1 MKKIF
6 ILSLALFTTQEIFAQ
21 VEIGGFGGWLW
32 TGSIPAWRQ
41 DIKVSDEG
49 NYGVVAGVQIQDEM
63 IVEFEWNHTNNKASF
78 RDYDNGVP
86 TSDQINMPLTLNYY
100 LLGFNYLV
108 TYNEPLVP
116 YGLVNLGVL
125 HTQSDGLSDGI
136 VSIPSQSNTWFT
148 AGLGGGLRYY
158 LSDKIG
164 IRLQARLLLPMQFGG
179 VGFGCG
185 IGTGGGGC
193 GAGVSTYTNII
204 QGDFT
209 GGIVLK
215 LGN

>member
-6 ILSLALFTTQEIFAQ
+6 IIALVFISTQELFAQ

-49 NYGVVAGVQIQDEM
+49 NYGITAGFRVKEEM
-63 IVEFEWNHTNNKASF
+63 IVEFEWNHTNNAATF
-78 RDYDNGVP
+78 REYDQNGFPSGPLITVP
-86 TSDQINMPLTLNYY
+86 MTLNYY
-100 LLGFNYLV
+100 MLGFNYLV
-108 TYNEPLVP
+108 TYNEPIVP
-116 YGLVNLGVL
+116 YGLINVGILNVN
-125 HTQSDGLSDGI
+125 SDGFS
-136 VSIPSQSNTWFT
+136 SYQSTSVNYFT
-148 AGLGGGLRYY
+148 MGFGGGLRYY
-158 LSDKIG
+158 ISDNIG

-185 IGTGGGGC
+185 IGTGGSSC

-209 GGIVLK
+209 GGIILK
-215 LGN
+215 FGGA

>member
-1 MKKIF
+1 MKKIL
-6 ILSLALFTTQEIFAQ
+6 IVALILFTTQEIFAQ
-21 VEIGGFGGWLW
+21 VEISGFGGWLW

-41 DIKVSDEG
+41 DIKVSDKG
-49 NYGVVAGVQIQDEM
+49 NYGVTAGFKVRDEM
-63 IVEFEWNHTNNKASF
+63 IVEFEWNHTDNSATF
-78 RDYDNGVP
+78 RNYNLDGSLGDIVNVP
-86 TSDQINMPLTLNYY
+86 IKLNYY
-100 LLGFNYLV
+100 MLGFNYLV
-108 TYNEPLVP
+108 TMNEPLVP
-116 YGLVNLGVL
+116 YGIVNLGVL
-125 HTQSDGLSDGI
+125 HAQSEPNNL
-136 VSIPSQSNTWFT
+136 SIPSESNTWFT

-158 LSDKIG
+158 LSDNIG
-164 IRLQARLLLPMQFGG
+164 IKLQARLLLPMQFGG

-215 LGN
+215 LGS

>member
-1 MKKIF
+1 MKKIL
-6 ILSLALFTTQEIFAQ
+6 ILTLALFTTQEIFAQ

-32 TGSIPAWRQ
+32 TGSIPAWLQ

-49 NYGVVAGVQIQDEM
+49 NYGVVAGYRVREEM
-63 IVEFEWNHTNNKASF
+63 LVEFEWNHTNNKATF
-78 RDYDNGVP
+78 REYLIGGGLGDPV
-86 TSDQINMPLTLNYY
+86 TVPLTLNYY
-100 LLGFNYLV
+100 MLGFNYLA
-108 TYNEPLVP
+108 TFNEPLVP
-116 YGLVNLGVL
+116 YGIVNLGILNV
-125 HTQSDGLSDGI
+125 QSDSF
-136 VSIPSQSNTWFT
+136 SSYTSNSENYFT
-148 AGLGGGLRYY
+148 AGFGGGLRYY
-158 LSDKIG
+158 LSDRIG

-209 GGIVLK
+209 GGIILK
-215 LGN
+215 LGE

>member
-6 ILSLALFTTQEIFAQ
+6 IIALVFISTQELFAQ
-21 VEIGGFGGWLW
+21 VEIGAFGGWLW

-49 NYGVVAGVQIQDEM
+49 NYGITAGFRVREEM
-63 IVEFEWNHTNNKASF
+63 IVEFEWNHTNNEATF
-78 RDYDNGVP
+78 REYNIDGSLGDLQKVP
-86 TSDQINMPLTLNYY
+86 MTLNYY
-100 LLGFNYLV
+100 MLGFNYLV
-108 TYNEPLVP
+108 TYNEPIVP
-116 YGLVNLGVL
+116 YGLINVGILNVN
-125 HTQSDGLSDGI
+125 SDGFS
-136 VSIPSQSNTWFT
+136 SYQSTSVNYFT
-148 AGLGGGLRYY
+148 MGFGGGLRYY
-158 LSDKIG
+158 ISDNIG

-185 IGTGGGGC
+185 IGTGGSSC

-209 GGIVLK
+209 GGIILK
-215 LGN
+215 FGGA

>member
-6 ILSLALFTTQEIFAQ
+6 IIALVFISTQELFAQ
-21 VEIGGFGGWLW
+21 VEIGAFGGWLW

-49 NYGVVAGVQIQDEM
+49 NYGITAGFRVKEEM
-63 IVEFEWNHTNNKASF
+63 IAEFEWNHTNNEATF
-78 RDYDNGVP
+78 REYNIDGSLGDLQKVP
-86 TSDQINMPLTLNYY
+86 MTLNYY
-100 LLGFNYLV
+100 MLGFNYLV
-108 TYNEPLVP
+108 TYNEPIVP
-116 YGLVNLGVL
+116 YGLINVGILNVN
-125 HTQSDGLSDGI
+125 SDGFS
-136 VSIPSQSNTWFT
+136 SYQSTSVNYFT
-148 AGLGGGLRYY
+148 MGFGGGLRYY
-158 LSDKIG
+158 ISDNIG

-185 IGTGGGGC
+185 IGTGGSSC

-209 GGIVLK
+209 GGIILK
-215 LGN
+215 FGGE

>member
-1 MKKIF
+1 MKKI
-6 ILSLALFTTQEIFAQ
+6 ILAALILFSTGEIFAQ

-32 TGSIPAWRQ
+32 TGSIPAYLQ

-49 NYGVVAGVQIQDEM
+49 NYGVVAGYKVQEEM
-63 IVEFEWNHTNNKASF
+63 IVEFEWNHTNNEVSYREYLVGGGLGDPVK
-78 RDYDNGVP
+78 V
-86 TSDQINMPLTLNYY
+86 PLTLNYY
-100 LLGFNYLV
+100 MLGFNYLA
-108 TYNEPLVP
+108 TFNEPLVP

-125 HTQSDGLSDGI
+125 NSKSEAHDG
-136 VSIPSQSNTWFT
+136 VPSNSENWFA

-158 LSDKIG
+158 LNDRIG
-164 IRLQARLLLPMQFGG
+164 IRLQARILLPMQFGG

-193 GAGVSTYTNII
+193 GAGVSTYTSII

-215 LGN
+215 LGS

>member
-1 MKKIF
+1 MKKILIAGL
-6 ILSLALFTTQEIFAQ
+6 ILFATQSVFAQ
-21 VEIGGFGGWLW
+21 VEISGFGGWLW
-32 TGSIPAWRQ
+32 TGSIPAYRQ
-41 DIKVSDEG
+41 DIKVSDKG
-49 NYGVVAGVQIQDEM
+49 SYGATLGVRVREEM
-63 IVEFEWNHTNNKASF
+63 LVEFEWNHTDNEATF
-78 RDYDNGVP
+78 REYDGGGIP
-86 TSDQINMPLTLNYY
+86 GGDPIKMPLKLNYY
-100 LLGFNYLV
+100 MLGFNYLA

-116 YGLVNLGVL
+116 YGIVNVGIL
-125 HTQSDGLSDGI
+125 HTQSEGFDNVPGE
-136 VSIPSQSNTWFT
+136 SNTWFT

-158 LSDKIG
+158 LSDRVG
-164 IRLQARLLLPMQFGG
+164 IKLQARLLLPMQFGG

-215 LGN
+215 LGS